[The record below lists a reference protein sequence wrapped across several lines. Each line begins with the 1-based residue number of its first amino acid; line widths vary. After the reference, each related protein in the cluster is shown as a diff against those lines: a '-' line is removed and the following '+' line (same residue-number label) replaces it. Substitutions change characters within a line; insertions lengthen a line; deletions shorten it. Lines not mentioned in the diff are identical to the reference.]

1 MDHIYESYIDARANI
16 SSIENVVSHIFDDV
30 ETLSCGS
37 GISGIPSGFVGIDRI
52 TGGWQNGDLI
62 VIGGFQSAGKTS
74 LVLNFAR
81 NAAVDCNIPVL
92 VISIDSGKQ
101 NLARKLLVAETGL
114 SSSKF
119 NGTDKLEPYEWEKM
133 ECSAKNLAKAP
144 LNFEDRARLETED
157 IGKIIYES
165 IKKDGTKL
173 VIVDSLNLVQS
184 AIEYRGNREQE
195 VSSISRELKRIA
207 RELNLPLITTCQLSR
222 NAKTRQENSGNSSPR
237 LSDIRETA
245 SIEYDADVV
254 IMIHSNEVPGTSDNY
269 EDSHNA
275 KLMILKN
282 RHGET
287 NNFDVRFCKEECKF
301 KEIENIFDGECIASS
316 MSLESDDFS
325 GNTPNDFE

>member
-16 SSIENVVSHIFDDV
+16 SSIENVVNHIFEDV
-30 ETLSCGS
+30 GDLSCG
-37 GISGIPSGFVGIDRI
+37 GNISGIPSGFADIDRI

-81 NAAVDCNIPVL
+81 NAAVDSNIPVL

-165 IKKDGTKL
+165 IKKDGTRL

-207 RELNLPLITTCQLSR
+207 RELDLPLITTCQLSR
-222 NAKTRQENSGNSSPR
+222 SAEARQENSSNSRLR

-245 SIEYDADVV
+245 SIEYDADIV
-254 IMIHSNEVPGTSDNY
+254 IMIHSNGISGISGSY
-269 EDSHNA
+269 EDSSNA
-275 KLMILKN
+275 QLMIVKN

-287 NNFDVRFCKEECKF
+287 ADVDVRFCKEECKF

-316 MSLESDDFS
+316 MSFESDDFS
-325 GNTPNDFE
+325 DNGPKDFE

>member
-165 IKKDGTKL
+165 IKKDGTRL

-207 RELNLPLITTCQLSR
+207 RELDLPLITTCQLSR
-222 NAKTRQENSGNSSPR
+222 NAKTRQENTGNSSLR

-254 IMIHSNEVPGTSDNY
+254 IMIHSNEVQGTSDNY

-287 NNFDVRFCKEECKF
+287 ADVDVRFCKEECKF

-316 MSLESDDFS
+316 MSFESDDFS
-325 GNTPNDFE
+325 DNGPKDFE

>member
-16 SSIENVVSHIFDDV
+16 SSIENVVNHIFEDMV
-30 ETLSCGS
+30 SMSCGS
-37 GISGIPSGFVGIDRI
+37 NISGISSGFEGIDKI

-74 LVLNFAR
+74 LALNFAR
-81 NAAVDCNIPVL
+81 NAAVNFNIPVL

-101 NLARKLLVAETGL
+101 NLVRKLLIAETGL

-119 NGTDKLEPYEWEKM
+119 NGTANLEPYEWEKM
-133 ECSAKNLAKAP
+133 EHSAENLAKAP
-144 LNFEDRARLETED
+144 FNFEDRVRLETED

-165 IKKDGTKL
+165 IKKDGTRL

-207 RELNLPLITTCQLSR
+207 REMDLPLITTCQLSR
-222 NAKTRQENSGNSSPR
+222 SAEARQENSSNSRLR

-245 SIEYDADVV
+245 SIEYDADIV
-254 IMIHSNEVPGTSDNY
+254 IMIHSNEISGISGSY
-269 EDSHNA
+269 EESSNA
-275 KLMILKN
+275 QLMIVKN

-287 NNFDVRFCKEECKF
+287 ADVDVRFCKEECKF

-316 MSLESDDFS
+316 MSFESDDFS
-325 GNTPNDFE
+325 DNGPKDFE

>member
-165 IKKDGTKL
+165 IKKDGTRL

-207 RELNLPLITTCQLSR
+207 RELDLPLITTCQLSR
-222 NAKTRQENSGNSSPR
+222 SAEARQENSSNSRLR

-245 SIEYDADVV
+245 SIEYDADIV
-254 IMIHSNEVPGTSDNY
+254 IMIHSNGISGISGSY
-269 EDSHNA
+269 EDSSNA
-275 KLMILKN
+275 QLMIVKN

-287 NNFDVRFCKEECKF
+287 ADVDVRFCKEECKF

-316 MSLESDDFS
+316 MSFESDDFS
-325 GNTPNDFE
+325 DNGPKDFE